1 LREFKRNFQID
12 KTAKAMQG
20 ERCSPVELVVYW
32 VQIRETPSKF
42 KAFCCREVG

>member
-1 LREFKRNFQID
+1 
-12 KTAKAMQG
+12 MQG

-42 KAFCCREVG
+42 KVRIQVKGIDKETNWGKVAV